1 MIVPKHIGSLVK
13 YRGAAIIFVLLAL
26 CPSLTQAQHWP
37 RFRGPNGQGISQTKG
52 IPAKWSQTDYAWK
65 TDLRG
70 TGHSSPIVWNNV
82 VFVTSADPA
91 SAGASAETSEN
102 AAQGIVQA
110 LNIVDGTEL
119 WHKRYELSTY
129 KMNRDNTYATA
140 TPAVDDEHVYV
151 LWPTAN
157 QTIIA
162 ALDHSGNEIWK
173 RTFQG
178 TSNQHGP
185 GSSPVVCDDPSTQ
198 LRTGIVVFTIEHEQ
212 ADPPRQAQSLWIAVD
227 RKSGQTRW
235 ELPRN
240 TSAKT
245 SYSTPC
251 LYQPVGGKPQ
261 LIFTSL
267 AHGISAVDPS
277 SGKVVWE
284 AGSALISRVVSSPV
298 IADDPSTPLRASLI
312 IAACG
317 DAGAGKRLIAVKPNP
332 DAPQP
337 TEVYKID
344 ESAMPYVPTSLA
356 KDGLLFT
363 FHDRGEVS
371 CLRSATGE
379 LLWRQKP
386 TGRIYGSPVWVD
398 GKLYCINLA
407 GDVVVVRASDKYELL
422 AINPLGEKSGAT
434 PAVGAGRMLLRTY
447 SKLFCIAA
455 R

>member
-1 MIVPKHIGSLVK
+1 LV
-13 YRGAAIIFVLLAL
+13 LAL
-26 CPSLTQAQHWP
+26 IVLYPSFAQAQNWP

-52 IPAKWSQTDYAWK
+52 IPTKWSQTDYAWK

-82 VFVTSADPA
+82 VFVTSDDPA
-91 SAGASAETSEN
+91 SAGASTGTSEK
-102 AAQGIVQA
+102 AAVGIIQA
-110 LNIVDGTEL
+110 LNIVDGKEL
-119 WHKRYELSTY
+119 WHKQYELSAY
-129 KMNRDNTYATA
+129 KMNRDNSYATA

-198 LRTGIVVFTIEHEQ
+198 LRTGIVVFTIEHERNS
-212 ADPPRQAQSLWIAVD
+212 DNAQSLWAALD
-227 RKSGQTRW
+227 CKTGQTRW

-240 TSAKT
+240 TSDKT

-251 LYQPVGGKPQ
+251 LYQPVGGRPQ

-298 IADDPSTPLRASLI
+298 IADDLI

-337 TEVYKID
+337 TEVYKFD

-356 KDGLLFT
+356 KDSLLFT

-407 GDVVVVRASDKYELL
+407 GDVVVVKASDKYELL
-422 AINPLGEKSGAT
+422 AINPLGEKSSAT

>member
-1 MIVPKHIGSLVK
+1 MPKPWRLTSRQDKCSSVLV
-13 YRGAAIIFVLLAL
+13 LAL
-26 CPSLTQAQHWP
+26 IVLYPPFARAENWP

-52 IPAKWSQTDYAWK
+52 IPTKWSQTDYAWK
-65 TDLRG
+65 IELRG
-70 TGHSSPIVWNNV
+70 TGHSSPVIWSNI
-82 VFVTSADPA
+82 VFVTSADDK
-91 SAGASAETSEN
+91 
-102 AAQGIVQA
+102 AAVGIVQA
-110 LNIVDGTEL
+110 LNIVDGKEL
-119 WHKRYELSTY
+119 WNKRYELSAY
-129 KMNRDNTYATA
+129 KMNMDNSFATA
-140 TPAVDDEHVYV
+140 SPAADERHVF
-151 LWPTAN
+151 LRWPTAS
-157 QTIIA
+157 QTLIV
-162 ALDHSGNEIWK
+162 ALDHNGNEIWK
-173 RTFQG
+173 RTFAG
-178 TSNQHGP
+178 VTCQHGP
-185 GSSPVVCDDPSTQ
+185 GSSPVVCDDT
-198 LRTGIVVFTIEHEQ
+198 VVFTLEHEQ
-212 ADPPRQAQSLWIAVD
+212 NSTNPQSLWVALD
-227 RKSGQTRW
+227 CKSGQTRW

-251 LYQPVGGKPQ
+251 LYQPADGKPQ

-267 AHGISAVDPS
+267 ARGISAVDPS

-298 IADDPSTPLRASLI
+298 IADDLI

-317 DAGAGKRLIAVKPNP
+317 DAGAGKRLIALKPNP
-332 DAPQP
+332 NAHAP

-386 TGRIYGSPVWVD
+386 TGRIYGSPVWAD

-422 AINPLGEKSGAT
+422 AINPLGEKSSAT
-434 PAVGAGRMLLRTY
+434 PAVDAGRMLLRTY

-455 R
+455 RQ

>member
-1 MIVPKHIGSLVK
+1 
-13 YRGAAIIFVLLAL
+13 
-26 CPSLTQAQHWP
+26 
-37 RFRGPNGQGISQTKG
+37 
-52 IPAKWSQTDYAWK
+52 
-65 TDLRG
+65 
-70 TGHSSPIVWNNV
+70 
-82 VFVTSADPA
+82 
-91 SAGASAETSEN
+91 
-102 AAQGIVQA
+102 
-110 LNIVDGTEL
+110 
-119 WHKRYELSTY
+119 
-129 KMNRDNTYATA
+129 
-140 TPAVDDEHVYV
+140 VDDEHVYV

-198 LRTGIVVFTIEHEQ
+198 LRTGIVVFTIEHERNS
-212 ADPPRQAQSLWIAVD
+212 DNAQSLWAALD
-227 RKSGQTRW
+227 CKTGQTRW

-240 TSAKT
+240 TSDKT

-251 LYQPVGGKPQ
+251 LYQPVGGRPQ

-298 IADDPSTPLRASLI
+298 IADDLI

-337 TEVYKID
+337 TEVYKFD

-356 KDGLLFT
+356 KDSLLFT

-407 GDVVVVRASDKYELL
+407 GDVVVVKASDKYELL
-422 AINPLGEKSGAT
+422 AINPLGEKSSAT